1 MPEPTTAQTTL
12 LARLRA
18 APVLRPGSSG
28 PFVVGAVA
36 LFVLLTDGNLATPLY
51 AVYRDKFGFSATEL
65 TLIFATYTV
74 VLIPSL
80 LVFGQVS
87 DRVGRRPVLVAGLL
101 SGAVGLAL
109 LAIAKDTAWLFVG
122 RAVQGVALGAVV
134 GTAAAALVE
143 LHPRGDHS
151 RAALATVL
159 AQSGGS
165 AAGPLVAGALAQWAP
180 APLHLSYIVCI
191 GLTLLTAFLV
201 AALHEPREPSGE
213 WRLQRPSVPPGEGMR
228 FARASLT
235 GAAVWAVGS
244 LYLSVVPSYAS
255 TLLHTNDLALL
266 GAISALMLAAACP
279 VQVLGVRGLLSPRT
293 AQPAGL
299 VLLVAGLAA
308 LVLAFPAQ
316 SLALVLVAAV
326 LAGLGLGLG
335 YFGSQ
340 AEINQLAPP
349 ERRGEVTAAFLT
361 CLYGGVSVTVISVGI
376 ISDQLSLRT
385 AVTGASV
392 VIACVALATIAWHLL
407 PERRPAAA
415 IE

>member
-1 MPEPTTAQTTL
+1 MPEPTTAHTTP

-28 PFVVGAVA
+28 PFVIGAVA

-65 TLIFATYTV
+65 TLIFATYTI

-80 LVFGQVS
+80 LLFGQLS
-87 DRVGRRPVLVAGLL
+87 DRVGRRPVIVGGLL
-101 SGAVGLAL
+101 TAAVGLAL
-109 LAIAKDTAWLFVG
+109 LALAKDTAWLFVA

-143 LHPRGDHS
+143 LHPGGDHS

-180 APLHLSYIVCI
+180 APLHLSYVVCI
-191 GLTLLTAFLV
+191 GVTLLTALLV
-201 AALHEPREPSGE
+201 TALHEPHEPSGE
-213 WRLQRPSVPPGEGMR
+213 WRLQRPSVPPGQGRR

-235 GAAVWAVGS
+235 GASVWAVGS
-244 LYLSVVPSYAS
+244 LYLSVIPSYAS
-255 TLLHTNDLALL
+255 KLLDTSDLALL

-279 VQVLGVRGLLSPRT
+279 VQVLGVRGLMSPRT

-308 LVLAFPAQ
+308 LVLAFPTQ
-316 SLALVLVAAV
+316 SLALVLTAAL

-361 CLYGGVSVTVISVGI
+361 CLYSGVSVTVITVGI
-376 ISDQLSLRT
+376 VSDQLSLRT
-385 AVTGASV
+385 AVTGASI
-392 VIACVALATIAWHLL
+392 VIAAVALATTAWHLV
-407 PERRPAAA
+407 PERPPATA
-415 IE
+415 IG

>member
-1 MPEPTTAQTTL
+1 MAKPVTAYTTP

-18 APVLRPGSSG
+18 APLLRTGSSG
-28 PFVVGAVA
+28 PFLIGAVA

-51 AVYRDKFGFSATEL
+51 AVYREKFGFSATEL
-65 TLIFATYTV
+65 TLIFATYTI

-80 LVFGQVS
+80 LLFGQLS
-87 DRVGRRPVLVAGLL
+87 DRVGRRPVLVGGLL
-101 SGAVGLAL
+101 TGAVGLAL
-109 LAIAKDTAWLFVG
+109 LALATDTAWLFVA

-143 LHPRGDHS
+143 LHPNRDHS

-180 APLHLSYIVCI
+180 APLHLSYFVSI
-191 GLTLLTAFLV
+191 GATLV
-201 AALHEPREPSGE
+201 AALFVAAIDEAHEPSGE
-213 WRLQRPSVPPGEGMR
+213 WRLQRPSVPSEESAR
-228 FARASLT
+228 FARVSLT
-235 GAAVWAVGS
+235 GACVWAVGS
-244 LYLSVVPSYAS
+244 LYLSVIPSYAS
-255 TLLHTNDLALL
+255 KLLHTNDLALL

-279 VQVLGVRGLLSPRT
+279 VQVLGIRGLLSPRS

-316 SLALVLVAAV
+316 SLALVLVAAL

-349 ERRGEVTAAFLT
+349 ERRGEVTAAFIT
-361 CLYGGVSVTVISVGI
+361 CLYTGVSITVISVGVV
-376 ISDQLSLRT
+376 SDQLSLRT
-385 AVTGASV
+385 AVTGASI
-392 VIACVALATIAWHLL
+392 VIAAVALATTAWHLL
-407 PERRPAAA
+407 SERPRAA
-415 IE
+415 IA